1 MKTQFTA
8 RKAVTLAAGA
18 AMAVMAVPVVAT
30 PAMAEGNDATL
41 VIQKVVNNPD
51 GVHLDRRLD
60 FTIAP
65 NCNVGADPSPS
76 PSPSVE
82 SRPVPNTIT
91 LGAGDHESLRVSN
104 PGSCDPQEVAPS
116 DTHDYHWLAPSYSS
130 STDGNTRTV
139 TITNT
144 VAGNGDLTITKS
156 VVNADNVDVPKSFS
170 VAYDCGFDY
179 KHDKISGS
187 GDIRTDLS
195 LKVHDVPTGNVCTVT
210 ETAPTGAPADYSW
223 STVYSPK
230 SFTMIHDG
238 GTINVQ
244 NTISRDTGTLTIT
257 KVFNAG
263 GATYTTPFTV
273 FYGCSVTDTKPTA
286 VIETTVTPG
295 TPRVISG
302 IPTHSVCLVTEPTPA
317 AVAGYTWST
326 PVISGV
332 PTAEMTTSGVAV
344 TVTNALTAIPSG
356 GGGGG
361 AAAPAPAAVAVVT
374 PSVTPSPVGVVPSA
388 SASEAPAPVNVA
400 LPAVGAKPA
409 SVNAGGGSAATDSS
423 LPRWGFAF
431 ALLALVS
438 ICVVAVRM
446 QGSKS

>member
-1 MKTQFTA
+1 
-8 RKAVTLAAGA
+8 
-18 AMAVMAVPVVAT
+18 
-30 PAMAEGNDATL
+30 
-41 VIQKVVNNPD
+41 
-51 GVHLDRRLD
+51 
-60 FTIAP
+60 
-65 NCNVGADPSPS
+65 
-76 PSPSVE
+76 
-82 SRPVPNTIT
+82 
-91 LGAGDHESLRVSN
+91 
-104 PGSCDPQEVAPS
+104 
-116 DTHDYHWLAPSYSS
+116 
-130 STDGNTRTV
+130 
-139 TITNT
+139 
-144 VAGNGDLTITKS
+144 
-156 VVNADNVDVPKSFS
+156 
-170 VAYDCGFDY
+170 
-179 KHDKISGS
+179 
-187 GDIRTDLS
+187 
-195 LKVHDVPTGNVCTVT
+195 
-210 ETAPTGAPADYSW
+210 
-223 STVYSPK
+223 
-230 SFTMIHDG
+230 MIHG
-238 GTINVQ
+238 GGIINVE
-244 NTISRDTGTLTIT
+244 NTISRDTGSLTIT